1 MELRYETRDGKGN
14 DIVKMVKIKEF
25 QTKLQCFI
33 ISILWEMEWCGITN
47 RCIQNILII
56 LKENGAIAIVDS
68 MFYNSA
74 RWRKKRKKILKR
86 DKYMCQIGIRY
97 GKRVEATVVHHI
109 YPRDEYPEYQWCDWN
124 LISVSAE
131 SHNKLHDRVTNHLTQ
146 IGENLKRRTPP
157 T

>member
-1 MELRYETRDGKGN
+1 MNFSDE
-14 DIVKMVKIKEF
+14 DIWAYIF
-25 QTKLQCFI
+25 
-33 ISILWEMEWCGITN
+33 N
-47 RCIQNILII
+47 NN

>member
-1 MELRYETRDGKGN
+1 MPTVSTIAVRVSN
-14 DIVKMVKIKEF
+14 AA
-25 QTKLQCFI
+25 
-33 ISILWEMEWCGITN
+33 SILRGGICVYMKTTALKKINEWLN
-47 RCIQNILII
+47 FYFKILII